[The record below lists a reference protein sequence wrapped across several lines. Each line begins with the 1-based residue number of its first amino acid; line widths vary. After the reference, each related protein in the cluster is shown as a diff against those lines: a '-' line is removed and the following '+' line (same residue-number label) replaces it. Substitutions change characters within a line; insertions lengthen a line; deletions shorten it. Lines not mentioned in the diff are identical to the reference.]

1 MGVVTIDRTFA
12 ELVTEMSVMT
22 DVEFRETVGDLVPV
36 LPKVESVETDAV
48 GISDVVGFVWIML
61 EVGRLVV
68 SFGDDG
74 R

>member
-1 MGVVTIDRTFA
+1 MGVVTVDRTFA

-22 DVEFRETVGDLVPV
+22 DVELRETVGDLVPV
-36 LPKVESVETDAV
+36 LSKVESVETDAV